1 MPSPLSA
8 ASIGLLAGLSFRCR
22 QDVDYMNGFIRSC
35 GILLILGAVLL
46 IVINAFLSPFYLQH
60 LQHGEVAFR
69 SSEIY
74 FFRLSAASVDALL
87 LLFGCLGLHLGQRSA
102 SGKFGAAAF
111 SVTFVGTSLVF
122 AIEWA
127 NLFVLRPVA
136 QTSPGT
142 FEVLNESL
150 LMTVGFASGAGLFML
165 GWLLFSVSLW
175 LANVLPRWA
184 ALTALVGLISI
195 VAVSPLGSYG
205 QIPGNVIFGVGLMGL
220 GNSLA
225 KMK

>member
-1 MPSPLSA
+1 
-8 ASIGLLAGLSFRCR
+8 
-22 QDVDYMNGFIRSC
+22 MNGFIRSC

-46 IVINAFLSPFYLQH
+46 IVINVFLSPFYLQH
-60 LQHGEVAFR
+60 LQQGEVAFR
-69 SSEIY
+69 SSGIY
-74 FFRLSAASVDALL
+74 FFRLSAALVDALL
-87 LLFGCLGLHLGQRSA
+87 LLFGCLGLHLSQRSA

-111 SVTFVGTSLVF
+111 WVTFVGTSLVF

-136 QTSPGT
+136 QTSPET

-195 VAVSPLGSYG
+195 PIVVVSPLGPYG
-205 QIPGNVIFGVGLMGL
+205 QIPGNVIFGIGLMGL

-225 KMK
+225 KMKTAGHVH